1 MKLKQ
6 SLLGALA
13 LLCLATSAQAANR
26 PKGWVTICS
35 EGATCTVAANTNVA
49 FGRADQFIYK
59 VLSGSF
65 GCNATT
71 FGGRIAGGVNEC
83 SIAGSSSSSSTAS
96 SVASSAPSS
105 SSSSRSSVASST
117 PSSSS
122 SSRSSSSSSNSSAP
136 ATCKPGSISGTVDCG
151 GAVVGTTCNEQDE
164 GQQPV
169 FNLADGAVLKNV
181 RIKAGGGADGIHC
194 QGNCTLENVVWEDV
208 CEDAATMYG
217 GSGKVMKV
225 IGGSATAAEDKVF
238 QHNGKGSTIN
248 VSNFQ
253 TFATVQRF
261 WASCGNCSSNGGP
274 RYLIATGVTING
286 PVAKPDGSEG
296 YVLRLNSNY
305 NDKATV
311 RSMRIKG
318 YTLGHPKV
326 CVQAIGVQ
334 PGEAQVNN
342 GEFWNTAYCDI
353 SKTDVTSF

>member
-1 MKLKQ
+1 MKFQ
-6 SLLGALA
+6 VSLLGALA
-13 LLCLATSAQAANR
+13 LVCLSQGAEAANR
-26 PKGWVTICS
+26 PKGWVTICK
-35 EGATCTVAANTNVA
+35 EGASCSVAANTNVA

-65 GCNATT
+65 VCSAAT
-71 FGGRIAGGVNEC
+71 FGSKIAGGVNEC
-83 SIAGSSSSSSTAS
+83 SIASAAS
-96 SVASSAPSS
+96 SASSAPSS
-105 SSSSRSSVASST
+105 SSSSKSSSSSST

-122 SSRSSSSSSNSSAP
+122 SSTSSSSSSSAT
-136 ATCKPGSISGTVDCG
+136 ACKPGSITGTVDCG
-151 GAVVGTTCNEQDE
+151 GITVGTSCD
-164 GQQPV
+164 GQSESQQAV

-181 RIKAGGGADGIHC
+181 HIRAGGGADGIHC
-194 QGNCTLENVVWEDV
+194 QGNCTLENVVWDGV
-208 CEDAATMYG
+208 CEDAATMQG

-225 IGGSATAAEDKVF
+225 IGGSATLADDKVF

-248 VSNFQ
+248 LSNFQ
-253 TFATVQRF
+253 TYQRIQRL

-274 RYLIATGVTING
+274 RYFIANGVTLNG
-286 PVAKPDGSEG
+286 PVTKPDGTEG

-305 NDKATV
+305 GDKATV
-311 RSMRIKG
+311 RTMRIKG